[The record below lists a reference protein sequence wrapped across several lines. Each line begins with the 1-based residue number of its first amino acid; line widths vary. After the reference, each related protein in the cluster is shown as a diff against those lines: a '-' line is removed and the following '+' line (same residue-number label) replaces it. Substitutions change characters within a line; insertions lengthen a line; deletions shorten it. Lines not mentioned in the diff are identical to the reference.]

1 MNQNKNQSMCL
12 LFFFFVTTWWLFKFY
27 EKCFLFRLKKCSFRF
42 QCITF
47 FPSFPLRQQLLEKM
61 IEDISQKLRRH
72 QLAKQ
77 EFKNTY
83 CLISWEGKKVWYWNF
98 INWVLNKKPFYG
110 SIFNFDKHPKTANA
124 YKNSFKYKIFRKMII
139 KTLLKS

>member
-1 MNQNKNQSMCL
+1 MSAIFSFCHHMMAVKNLWKM
-12 LFFFFVTTWWLFKFY
+12 LFISS
-27 EKCFLFRLKKCSFRF
+27 KKCSFRC

-47 FPSFPLRQQLLEKM
+47 FPSFPLRQPLLEKM
-61 IEDISQKLRRH
+61 IENISQKLRRH
-72 QLAKQ
+72 QMDKQ

-83 CLISWEGKKVWYWNF
+83 CLISWDEKKVWYWNF
-98 INWVLNKKPFYG
+98 INWVLNRKPFYG
-110 SIFNFDKHPKTANA
+110 SIFNFDKHPKTASA